1 MSSACFHFPTKIMN
15 SRNSSF
21 SSFNVVHTSIYLFVC
36 LFVRVKHGRDYHS
49 MYLSRG
55 SMFNFLL
62 EQIAQLLSFNLFFSF
77 NRLSWIFF
85 FLARTIVNWRC
96 VSVTKNK
103 KKEKNGLLTKYC
115 KVSLCLNVVFMKFA
129 YDIHTLYFPT
139 VYDSHLTIGHGHS
152 ILSKIK

>member
-1 MSSACFHFPTKIMN
+1 MLCIQAFTC
-15 SRNSSF
+15 
-21 SSFNVVHTSIYLFVC
+21 LFVC

-85 FLARTIVNWRC
+85 LARTFVNLRC

-129 YDIHTLYFPT
+129 YDSHTLYFPT